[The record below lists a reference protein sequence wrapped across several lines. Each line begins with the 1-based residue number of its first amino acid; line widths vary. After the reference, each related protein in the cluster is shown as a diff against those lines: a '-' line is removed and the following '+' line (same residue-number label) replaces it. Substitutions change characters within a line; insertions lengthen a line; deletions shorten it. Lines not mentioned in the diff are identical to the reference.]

1 MNQNQSFSDES
12 FRRLDIL
19 SNVFNAISDMIFVM
33 EADGDSFRY
42 VLANEA
48 ACQAAG
54 GGETIYGKRLE
65 DVLSPEQVS
74 SIKPKY
80 QQAAETKSVV
90 VYEDMIATP
99 DGTIVCETILTP
111 VCAENEP
118 CRIIVAVVRDITE
131 RKKREQELQKMKQRL
146 KASQER
152 YRKLVE
158 FLPEAIIVFNGEG
171 KIIYV
176 NIAAVK
182 LLGAKQKKD
191 IVGNWIWKFLY
202 NQAQAPKKIRQHW
215 QKALGVQAPFIEELL
230 RLDGKIIYSEVLLS
244 SIEYGGEPAIQG
256 IFRDVTERINYER
269 QLEFLAFH
277 DPLTGLPN
285 RRLFLDIVSQS
296 IEEAKQTKKGLA
308 VMYLDMDHFKDVND
322 TLGHDIGD
330 QLLKRFAKRLKEN
343 IGANAVPCRIG
354 GDEFLVL
361 FKDIKKRA
369 DIEKLVRRLYKN
381 IQEPYKIKEHEIK
394 VTISIGIAVYPADGT
409 TPKELLRRADQ
420 ALYEAK
426 IERNSYRFYIQ

>member
-1 MNQNQSFSDES
+1 
-12 FRRLDIL
+12 
-19 SNVFNAISDMIFVM
+19 
-33 EADGDSFRY
+33 
-42 VLANEA
+42 
-48 ACQAAG
+48 
-54 GGETIYGKRLE
+54 
-65 DVLSPEQVS
+65 
-74 SIKPKY
+74 
-80 QQAAETKSVV
+80 
-90 VYEDMIATP
+90 
-99 DGTIVCETILTP
+99 
-111 VCAENEP
+111 
-118 CRIIVAVVRDITE
+118 
-131 RKKREQELQKMKQRL
+131 
-146 KASQER
+146 
-152 YRKLVE
+152 
-158 FLPEAIIVFNGEG
+158 
-171 KIIYV
+171 
-176 NIAAVK
+176 
-182 LLGAKQKKD
+182 
-191 IVGNWIWKFLY
+191 LY
-202 NQAQAPKKIRQHW
+202 NQAQAPKKMRQRW
-215 QKALGVQAPFIEELL
+215 QKALGVQSSFIEELL
-230 RLDGKIIYSEVLLS
+230 RLDGKMIYSEVLLS

-409 TPKELLRRADQ
+409 TPKELIRRADQ